1 MEVIARQNTDR
12 IGGIISFMVN
22 SGPGWQRR

>member
-1 MEVIARQNTDR
+1 MEVIARQNNDR

-22 SGPGWQRR
+22 SGPG